1 MTRLVNYMGISPLLH
16 FFCYEISSLAK
27 SKALRE
33 AIIVNIIF
41 LKSVDEDVAEVLQA
55 KDRSPF
61 RIRAYPVV

>member
-1 MTRLVNYMGISPLLH
+1 MNYMGISPLLH

-55 KDRSPF
+55 KDRSPS